1 MALKLRPDEQAW
13 LEEFR
18 QALEK
23 EYVGLVEDMV
33 VFYAQDS
40 TLHLPV
46 DTVNVAVKVKDND
59 NRRQVEKDI
68 SRLGHRLAVLSDA
81 MPFIVVYTNS
91 EWKRRQISDLLPYR
105 NGGQSLWSTRM

>member
-46 DTVNVAVKVKDND
+46 DGEC
-59 NRRQVEKDI
+59 RGESQ
-68 SRLGHRLAVLSDA
+68 G
-81 MPFIVVYTNS
+81 
-91 EWKRRQISDLLPYR
+91 
-105 NGGQSLWSTRM
+105 